1 MSEEMKKQ
9 EVKEIIAGTEVSKDA
24 EGDVLLEET
33 SGGGC
38 NFCPYCDVYT
48 PSV

>member
-1 MSEEMKKQ
+1 MNEEMKKQ

-38 NFCPYCDVYT
+38 SCPYCDVYA
-48 PSV
+48 PPV